1 MRNLIQVNN
10 DEHNYLF
17 LYFKLLRILNNLT
30 IEEVAQKLYVSK
42 SQYHRLEMGEY
53 AFEDDYI
60 KMLCLLYNIKE
71 LQPFDETIIQ
81 NINNTIAYLFDKYQE
96 IVPKEL
102 EDITQL
108 EHINLPY
115 RIYHRYIQK
124 FLLYDRDD
132 EFFELSKLLFKLID
146 GFPLDYQSLFYALY
160 GFVLKQQNN
169 ILEAEQYLK
178 KASNIGHSSDLVKGL
193 FNNYLLSIYTK
204 QGKFDEAMQM
214 YDEAKTIF
222 TKYQCWHRLVNI
234 NMLLANLYSKMNLSY
249 RSIELDQETLKF
261 ISKINDWDTHI
272 VYHNIGYEYSRLN
285 EHEKAIIYYEKAMKI
300 EIVIDTYFDLAW
312 SYYKVNNFK
321 AVERCLESVKKEQFK
336 IPYYYEFSKWLLE
349 MIKSPHTLKCLR
361 ILKRIE
367 RKYGDTMAKED
378 QTFLYVQLF
387 ECYKQRKDLELA
399 LEYATKLI
407 EEKVIVR

>member
-1 MRNLIQVNN
+1 MHLK
-10 DEHNYLF
+10 ELS

-30 IEEVAQKLYVSK
+30 IEEVAQKIYISK
-42 SQYHRLEMGEY
+42 SQYHRLEMDEY
-53 AFEDDYI
+53 EFEDDYI
-60 KMLCLLYNIKE
+60 KSLCLLYNIKE

-81 NINNTIAYLFDKYQE
+81 NIDKTISYFFDNMSKYQE
-96 IVPKEL
+96 VVIPKGL

-124 FLLYDRDD
+124 FVLYERDD
-132 EFFELSKLLFKLID
+132 EFFELSKILFKLID

-160 GFVLKQQNN
+160 GFALKQQNN

-193 FNNYLLSIYTK
+193 FSNYLLAVYGN
-204 QGKFDEAMQM
+204 QEKFDEAMQM
-214 YDEAKTIF
+214 YEEAKMIF
-222 TKYQCWHRLVNI
+222 TKHQCKHRLVNI

-249 RSIELDQETLKF
+249 RSIELDQETLKI
-261 ISKINDWDTHI
+261 ISKNNVENIHNI
-272 VYHNIGYEYSRLN
+272 YHNIGYEYSRLN
-285 EHEKAIIYYEKAMKI
+285 EHEKAIFNYEKAI
-300 EIVIDTYFDLAW
+300 EIKIVVDTYFDLAW

-367 RKYGDTMAKED
+367 RKYGDTMAKD
-378 QTFLYVQLF
+378 DLIFLYVQLF